1 MNLSGVKSM
10 QNILNRE
17 LINKDI
23 NFISFTIGKP
33 KTYEQ
38 LCKRINQ
45 AKNLMIS
52 KGVSK
57 GDLVTILNLSQS
69 FDTTAILFA
78 IFELGCVTTITS
90 DYLWEDIET
99 NFIDTTNYNI
109 LGIKKE
115 WRWSDMN
122 TPAWGEEKKGNLY
135 GDAGFRW
142 HNAKG
147 FCNLPLEII
156 EYSELDDVSD
166 EDVGLHFVDVDETD
180 ICYMSEKFGWHRY
193 HTHKEVLSLSRD
205 CIDIFG
211 FRDKKVGMTKS
222 QHHLQA
228 FELCNLPALM
238 TARKVFE
245 LPISDII
252 PSNEIEEYA
261 MGLSCKLIQRN
272 NIELVWGVHSHILEW
287 IHKNFEFSDTV
298 FVRPEGQIYGDM
310 KSRPKCV

>member
-78 IFELGCVTTITS
+78 IFELGCVTHIS
-90 DYLWEDIET
+90 PDYLWEQYET
-99 NFIDTTNYNI
+99 NFIDTTNSNI
-109 LGIKKE
+109 LGVQKE

-122 TPAWGEEKKGNLY
+122 TDAWDGKKGDMY
-135 GDAGFRW
+135 GGAGFRW
-142 HNAKG
+142 HNANG
-147 FCNLPLEII
+147 ICNKPVEII
-156 EYSELDDVSD
+156 EYSELDDISEVESHPIEID
-166 EDVGLHFVDVDETD
+166 END
-180 ICYMSEKFGWHRY
+180 ICYMSETGDGWHKY
-193 HTHKEVLSLSRD
+193 HTHKEVLTLSRD

-245 LPISDII
+245 LPISDRF